1 MTLALWDWLV
11 ATLRAYPELAVFFA
25 LAVGF
30 AVGPLKVAGFTL
42 GNVTATLLAGVLIG
56 QLGITI
62 AGPIKSTFFLMFL
75 FAVGFGVGPQ
85 FFRGLGKEGP
95 RQIVF
100 SLVVLALCLVVPVL
114 CAMVAG
120 LDVGYAA
127 GLYAGL
133 ADHLRVD
140 RRRDGS
146 DRSARPTA
154 PRRRKPTSTRS
165 RSATPSPT
173 SSARSARPSCWHSS
187 ARS

>member
-1 MTLALWDWLV
+1 MDLAVIHWLV
-11 ATLRAYPELAVFFA
+11 DTLRAHPELAVFFA

-30 AVGPLKVAGFTL
+30 AVGPQKLWGFSL

-56 QLGITI
+56 QLGITV

-114 CAMVAG
+114 CALAAG
-120 LDVGYAA
+120 LDVG
-127 GLYAGL
+127 
-133 ADHLRVD
+133 
-140 RRRDGS
+140 
-146 DRSARPTA
+146 
-154 PRRRKPTSTRS
+154 
-165 RSATPSPT
+165 
-173 SSARSARPSCWHSS
+173 
-187 ARS
+187 

>member
-1 MTLALWDWLV
+1 MALALVQWLV
-11 ATLRAYPELAVFFA
+11 DTLRAQPELAVFAA

-30 AVGPLKVAGFTL
+30 AVGDRKIGGFTL

-62 AGPIKSTFFLMFL
+62 AGPMKSAFFLMFL

-100 SLVVLALCLVVPVL
+100 SLIVLALCLVVSVL
-114 CAMVAG
+114 CAMIAD

-127 GLYAGL
+127 GLYAGSQTISAAIGVATDQIERL
-133 ADHLRVD
+133 GYTPAQAKAYADAVPI
-140 RRRDGS
+140 GY
-146 DRSARPTA
+146 AVT
-154 PRRRKPTSTRS
+154 TC
-165 RSATPSPT
+165 
-173 SSARSARPSCWHSS
+173 SARSARPLSW
-187 ARS
+187 RSLVRG

>member
-11 ATLRAYPELAVFFA
+11 ATLRAHPELAVFLA
-25 LAVGF
+25 LALGF
-30 AVGPLKVAGFTL
+30 AVGPLKVMGFTL

-56 QLGITI
+56 QLGIAI

-100 SLVVLALCLVVPVL
+100 SLVVLVLCLAVPVL
-114 CAMVAG
+114 CAIAAG
-120 LDVGYAA
+120 LDLGYAA
-127 GLYAGL
+127 GLYAGI
-133 ADHLRVD
+133 ADHFGGD

-146 DRSARPTA
+146 DRSAGIQ
-154 PRRRKPTSTRS
+154 RRAGAKPIPTRS

-173 SSARSARPSCWHSS
+173 SSARSARPSFWHSS